1 MTGDGKGHRP
11 VDPRARSKKQSW
23 KEAARERQQFWLMP
37 ISFEELQRRL
47 EAGENVAGATAP
59 MGTDGT
65 WGRAHLWI
73 SLPASPLGGSARS
86 GSRRRTRSISLRSSA
101 VGNSRRSPFADTR
114 STSSSGGQTGRGRRR
129 GRAGESG
136 EPPGTRAELTPRRTR
151 PGAVGSS
158 GILGGPQRDCSV
170 TFPVTTSRKSSRAGT
185 TDGPERIYL

>member
-73 SLPASPLGGSARS
+73 SLPGQPARGKRTFWVASEDAKHFVEE
-86 GSRRRTRSISLRSSA
+86 LRSRELQAFA
-101 VGNSRRSPFADTR
+101 VRRHPEHLKLRGADWAWKATGQSWGERRASRNS
-114 STSSSGGQTGRGRRR
+114 G
-129 GRAGESG
+129 
-136 EPPGTRAELTPRRTR
+136 
-151 PGAVGSS
+151 
-158 GILGGPQRDCSV
+158 
-170 TFPVTTSRKSSRAGT
+170 
-185 TDGPERIYL
+185 